1 MAGMSSHCRLAERSR
16 LTTGTRNVELDF
28 NAVQRGDGEM
38 CQKLYR
44 VVRTCVEMGDTNPI
58 VSIHD
63 QGAGGNCN
71 VRPTMILG
79 TPNAVGGVRERR
91 KLLLQARHPHT
102 VVTEHVLIRP
112 TPFAH
117 MCRC

>member
-1 MAGMSSHCRLAERSR
+1 MSVAPFAVAAMAGVTFHCRLTERSR

-71 VRPTMILG
+71 VRPTMMGPPMLWRRSG
-79 TPNAVGGVRERR
+79 TRMRQTLVLPAHHLRR
-91 KLLLQARHPHT
+91 C
-102 VVTEHVLIRP
+102 E
-112 TPFAH
+112 
-117 MCRC
+117 